1 MIGQTLGH
9 YRIVEKIG
17 AGGMGEVYRAHDEQL
32 DRDVALKV
40 LPAGTLADDAAR
52 KQFRKEALALAKLNH
67 PNIETV
73 FEFSSQNGVNFLA
86 MELIAGSSLS
96 ERLKEGPLAGNE
108 IQRLGI
114 QLAEGLTAAHDQGII
129 HRDLKPGNLF
139 LTPDGRLKILDFGL
153 AKIIHPELGTDV
165 TQSTAAD
172 STTISGTVPYMSPE
186 QLRGLPVDAR
196 SDIYAAGA
204 VLYEMATGQRPFPQT
219 QSAELIGAIL
229 HWTPPPPSTVNPH
242 VSPGLESVICRA
254 LERELAR
261 RYQSARGLRAAL
273 EALSGGVPR
282 EGVGSQYAAPANA
295 GASATVVLRPRTHLY
310 VASVALVIV
319 LAGGLVLGLNVR
331 GLRDRLLRGN
341 RSDSTSATKSSAPI
355 NARRSVAVL
364 GFKNVSGRPDEAWLS
379 TALSEMLTTELSAG
393 EKLRTVPGENVA
405 QMKVDL
411 SLPEEDSYGKETL
424 AKIHKNLNADEVVL
438 GSYFPLGKGNIR
450 LDLRLQDAV
459 QGETLAAVSEKG
471 SADQIDDLVS
481 RAGASLREKL
491 GAGAVSDADA
501 AAVRA
506 TLPSNPEEARFYSEG
521 LAKLRVFD
529 ALAARDRFER
539 AVAAEPEYPLA
550 HAGLASA
557 WSTLGYDANSQAE
570 AKKAFELSTNLPR
583 EQRLWIEGRYRES
596 THDWPKAV
604 EVYKALRDFFPDNLD
619 YGLRLIAAQTSAS
632 QGKDAL
638 ATIEDLRK
646 LPPPARDDPRID
658 LAEANAVM
666 TLGNFKRA
674 LETADSARTKGDG
687 QGARLLVARAQLT
700 EGSALQNL
708 GQTKEAIQANEQA
721 KRLFSAAGDRGG
733 VASAL
738 INLGGLFYGTGDVA
752 GAKRA
757 WEESLLISREI
768 GDEAHIQTSLGNLA
782 TLLKHTGDLGGAR
795 LLFDQALEI
804 AKKIG
809 NTRGE
814 AQITSNLAGLL
825 YQQGDLQGAV
835 HTEENAL
842 EAFRQIGDRNG
853 VAKSLSNIR
862 TILADRGDLTGAKNR
877 YVEAIAT
884 FRQIGQKSGVAS
896 VTNQLA
902 NLLYMQSDLAEAKSL
917 YEQALAACTE
927 IGDKSG
933 MLLAQ
938 GNLGN
943 VLYDLGDLLG
953 ARQMYD
959 QSLTLARQSDDKTA
973 LARNLAN
980 IGYVLEAQ
988 GDLAGARKAYEES
1001 LSTRKQIGEKGG
1013 VAATRLSLA
1022 SHSIEEGNP
1031 AEAEQPAREAA
1042 EEFGKEHDP
1051 IDQAVALSALA
1062 DSLFKQGRTAPAR
1075 KTIDTALQIAGKNQA
1090 NEFRAEIFI
1099 VAAHIRAASG
1109 ETETARKS
1117 LESLLEEGT
1126 KLRNVATQFEVR
1138 LALGEVEMKSGK
1150 TAAGRA
1156 RLAALEKDATAKG
1169 FLLIARDAAAA
1180 AR

>member
-40 LPAGTLADDAAR
+40 LPAGALADDAAR

-73 FEFSSQNGVNFLA
+73 FEFSSQDGVDFLA

-96 ERLKEGPLAGNE
+96 EKLKEGPLAGNE

-114 QLAEGLTAAHDQGII
+114 QLAEGLTVAHDQGII

-153 AKIIHPELGTDV
+153 AKIIHPELSADV
-165 TQSTAAD
+165 TQSTVAD

-204 VLYEMATGQRPFPQT
+204 VLYEMATRRRPFPQT

-229 HWTPPPPSTVNPH
+229 HRTPPPPSAVNPH
-242 VSPGLESVICRA
+242 ILPGLESAICKT
-254 LERELAR
+254 LEKEPAR
-261 RYQSARGLRAAL
+261 RYQSARELRAAL
-273 EALSGGVPR
+273 EALSGGVQR
-282 EGVGSQYAAPANA
+282 EAVGAQPAVPANA
-295 GASATVVLRPRTHLY
+295 AASATVVLRPRTHLY
-310 VASVALVIV
+310 VASMALVIV
-319 LAGGLVLGLNVR
+319 LAGGLVLGFNIR

-341 RSDSTSATKSSAPI
+341 HSDSAGAMKSSAPV

-379 TALSEMLTTELSAG
+379 TALSEMLTTELAAG

-405 QMKVDL
+405 QMKADL
-411 SLPEEDSYGKETL
+411 SLREEDSYGKETL

-438 GSYFPLGKGNIR
+438 GSYFPLGKGSIR

-471 SADQIDDLVS
+471 RADQIDDLVS
-481 RAGASLREKL
+481 RAGAALRDKL

-501 AAVRA
+501 VAVRA
-506 TLPSNPEEARFYSEG
+506 TLPSNPEAARLYSEG

-529 ALAARDRFER
+529 ALAARDRFEK

-557 WSTLGYDANSQAE
+557 WSTLGYDANAQEE
-570 AKKAFELSTNLPR
+570 AKQAFELSTNLPR
-583 EQRLWIEGRYRES
+583 EERLWVEGRYRET
-596 THDWPKAV
+596 THEWAKAI

-619 YGLRLIAAQTSAS
+619 YGLRLVAAQTSAS

-646 LPPPARDDPRID
+646 LPPPARDDPQID
-658 LAEANAVM
+658 LAEAQAAIN
-666 TLGNFKRA
+666 LGDFKRA
-674 LETADSARTKGDG
+674 REKAELARAKGES
-687 QGARLLVARAQLT
+687 QGARLLVAHALLT
-700 EGSALQNL
+700 NGSALQDL
-708 GQTKEAIQANEQA
+708 GNTKEAVRSVEEA
-721 KRLFSAAGDRGG
+721 KRLFTAAGDRGG

-738 INLGGLFYGTGDVA
+738 INLGNLLYKSGDVAAAKRTWEESLSISREISYEPDVQICLNNLGDVLWHTGDLA
-752 GAKRA
+752 GAKR
-757 WEESLLISREI
+757 
-768 GDEAHIQTSLGNLA
+768 
-782 TLLKHTGDLGGAR
+782 
-795 LLFDQALEI
+795 LFEQSLEI

-809 NTRGE
+809 NARAE
-814 AQITSNLAGLL
+814 AQARSNLAGLL
-825 YQQGDLQGAV
+825 YQQGDLRAAAHMQ
-835 HTEENAL
+835 EDAL
-842 EAFRQIGDRNG
+842 EVFRRIGDLNSVANG
-853 VAKSLSNIR
+853 LSNLGM
-862 TILADRGDLTGAKNR
+862 ILADRGDLAGARTK
-877 YVEAIAT
+877 YEQAIAT
-884 FRQIGQKSGVAS
+884 FRQIGGKSGVAS
-896 VTNQLA
+896 VTNKLG
-902 NLLYMQSDLAEAKSL
+902 NLLYEQSNLTEAKPM
-917 YEQALAACTE
+917 YEQALATYSE
-927 IGDKSG
+927 IGEKGG

-943 VLYDLGDLLG
+943 VLYDLGDLPE
-953 ARQMYD
+953 ARKMYD
-959 QSLTLARQSDDKTA
+959 QSLA
-973 LARNLAN
+973 LARESDNKSAVALALGN
-980 IGYVLEAQ
+980 VGAVLEAQ
-988 GDLAGARKAYEES
+988 GHLVAARKVYEES
-1001 LSTRKQIGEKGG
+1001 LAIRSQIGEKGG
-1013 VAATRLSLA
+1013 VAASRLNLA
-1022 SHSIEEGNP
+1022 SLSIEQGNP

-1042 EEFGKEHDP
+1042 EEFRKEQDS
-1051 IDQAVALSALA
+1051 IDQAGALSTLA
-1062 DSLFKQGRTAPAR
+1062 DSLFKQGRISSAR
-1075 KTIDTALQIAGKNQA
+1075 KTIDRALQIATKNQQ
-1090 NEFRAEIFI
+1090 NKFRAQVFI
-1099 VAAHIRAASG
+1099 IAAPIRAASG
-1109 ETETARKS
+1109 ETESARKS
-1117 LESLLEEGT
+1117 LESVLAEGT

-1138 LALGEVEMKSGK
+1138 LALGEVEMKSGE

-1156 RLAALEKDATAKG
+1156 RLATLEKDATAKG
-1169 FLLIARDAAAA
+1169 FFLIAREAADAT
-1180 AR
+1180 R